1 MEEAL
6 RNFELQ
12 TFSKFSVYQKDK
24 NFGSHG
30 AGAQLGGGGGGGGGV
45 PTPFFFL
52 KLKTIALILEK
63 KPGCVNPYV
72 KFTIQNV
79 VLRVFKRKIFNIFP
93 AEPFSLEFLTT
104 SPLP

>member
-30 AGAQLGGGGGGGGGV
+30 AGAQLGGGEGGGDAY
-45 PTPFFFL
+45 PILFL
-52 KLKTIALILEK
+52 KLKKIALILEK

-79 VLRVFKRKIFNIFP
+79 LLRVFKRKIFNIFP

>member
-30 AGAQLGGGGGGGGGV
+30 AGAQLGGGEGGGDAY
-45 PTPFFFL
+45 PILFL
-52 KLKTIALILEK
+52 KLKKIALILEK

>member
-30 AGAQLGGGGGGGGGV
+30 AGAQLGGGEGGGDAY
-45 PTPFFFL
+45 PILFL
-52 KLKTIALILEK
+52 KLQKIALILEK

-79 VLRVFKRKIFNIFP
+79 VLTVFKRKIFNIFP

>member
-12 TFSKFSVYQKDK
+12 TFSKFSVYQK
-24 NFGSHG
+24 
-30 AGAQLGGGGGGGGGV
+30 AYPIL
-45 PTPFFFL
+45 FL
-52 KLKTIALILEK
+52 KLKKIALILEK